1 MRKENTMDQIIK
13 ERYDLLGP
21 RVAEAMERRQF
32 QAWYV
37 SSAAEA
43 TEKLLELIGTEDTV
57 GWGGSMTLNAL
68 GIKDALRQR
77 GQKLLD
83 RDAVSAPE
91 EKTAVMRA
99 ALTADVFLMS
109 ANAITQSGE
118 LFNIDGNGNRVAALC
133 FGPKSVIVVAGMNK
147 VVADMDAAYA
157 RARHVAAPTNGVRF
171 HGSTPCAQTGAC
183 ADCLS
188 PGCICAQLVE
198 TRFSRPA
205 QKIKVILIGEE
216 LGY

>member
-1 MRKENTMDQIIK
+1 MDKFIK

-21 RVAEAMERRQF
+21 RVAEAMKRRQF

-37 SSAAEA
+37 GTAGEA
-43 TEKLLELIGTEDTV
+43 VEKLLELIDTEDTV
-57 GWGGSMTLNAL
+57 GWGGSMTLDAL
-68 GIKDALRQR
+68 GIKEALRQR

-83 RDAVSAPE
+83 RDTVPSAE
-91 EKTAVMRA
+91 EKEAMMRA
-99 ALTADVFLMS
+99 ALSADVFLMS
-109 ANAITQSGE
+109 SNAITQSGE

-147 VVADMDAAYA
+147 VVADMEEAYA
-157 RARHVAAPTNGVRF
+157 RARHVAAPNNAVRLRT
-171 HGSTPCAQTGAC
+171 GMPCAQTGAC